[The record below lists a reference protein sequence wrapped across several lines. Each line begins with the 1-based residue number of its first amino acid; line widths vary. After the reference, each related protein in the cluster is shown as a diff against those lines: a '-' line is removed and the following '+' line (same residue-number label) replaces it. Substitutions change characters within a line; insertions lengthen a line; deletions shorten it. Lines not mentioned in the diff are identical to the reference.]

1 MSIVQRVSVLD
12 SHRRMTSVSCHLW
25 ELGFSPGI
33 EGDRNSE
40 TKADVNSRWNEPE
53 KRTEN
58 WTKWF
63 VIIQNEQKCK
73 TRKWFDN
80 GTWVGKP
87 TTSGKSHSFSLNS
100 VPSHHFLQRQTGTKT
115 KQRKSVV
122 FRFTEAIGKQ
132 EGCVNPVVLLSTTWS
147 AARYKE
153 HPPPEMRKSTR
164 PQLLSRESSLS

>member
-40 TKADVNSRWNEPE
+40 TNPRKG
-53 KRTEN
+53 TEN
-58 WTKWF
+58 WIKWF
-63 VIIQNEQKCK
+63 VIIQDEQKCK

-80 GTWVGKP
+80 GTWIGKP

-100 VPSHHFLQRQTGTKT
+100 VPSHHFVQRQTGTKT
-115 KQRKSVV
+115 KQKKSVV
-122 FRFTEAIGKQ
+122 LRFTETIGKQ
-132 EGCVNPVVLLSTTWS
+132 EGCINPVVLLSTTWS
-147 AARYKE
+147 AARYEE